1 MTPRFRTAPIPNFLF
16 WTSKTKMISEAIW
29 RKLEY
34 GLNSS
39 QYLILHVHCQ
49 SDFISVD
56 HCDISSHG
64 LTPFRLKHDNLIL
77 QQWKTEVG
85 MVAVE
90 TANTLNSQIE
100 IVEQSSQQYQLELE
114 GIQLE
119 NQSMSQ
125 QIKAYRDEV
134 CHTTNCEK

>member
-1 MTPRFRTAPIPNFLF
+1 MSTANLTSSLSIIVIYFL
-16 WTSKTKMISEAIW
+16 
-29 RKLEY
+29 
-34 GLNSS
+34 
-39 QYLILHVHCQ
+39 V
-49 SDFISVD
+49 
-56 HCDISSHG
+56 
-64 LTPFRLKHDNLIL
+64 PFRLKHDNLIL

-134 CHTTNCEK
+134 CHTTNCCEMRNDPIFILSAVFHFEFVYFTMFHSNISLQHFTPNPID